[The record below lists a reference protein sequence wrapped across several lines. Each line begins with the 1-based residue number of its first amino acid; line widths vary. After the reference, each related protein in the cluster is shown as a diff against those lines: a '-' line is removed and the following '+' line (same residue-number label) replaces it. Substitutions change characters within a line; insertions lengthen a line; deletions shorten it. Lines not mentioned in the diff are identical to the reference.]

1 MCSIRFSLHKFV
13 HLTFFWTLFKNVHCQ
28 GLCILRPCISRPYCK
43 FFWNSFLNWAEKY
56 TAHLYT
62 FKVFIPVCMWNLEL
76 LSSFLGSKIQ
86 FLLRPGYV
94 ESTFFYCKRSNDS
107 KNVELDR
114 PSITQWRKLLNFDQ
128 KFETKS
134 EITYLL
140 FHN

>member
-1 MCSIRFSLHKFV
+1 MIANQFDPFSV
-13 HLTFFWTLFKNVHCQ
+13 QTFKKEVQKPTLFFAPKSDWFSGKCQ
-28 GLCILRPCISRPYCK
+28 KSRK
-43 FFWNSFLNWAEKY
+43 FCWHSFLNWAEKY

-114 PSITQWRKLLNFDQ
+114 PSITHWPEFLNFDQ

-134 EITYLL
+134 EITYLF